1 MFARRI
7 DPVLPSQVGGI
18 LTITGVEWFT
28 QAQLDPSTP
37 LWARAIAI
45 GFWIAMMALW
55 SFQVPFVVRAFRHRR
70 LREADRRLVG
80 VLAFGSFAYVAQVF
94 CLFPWLSSD
103 MRAAVLV
110 FGVGVVG
117 ITAFATIER
126 PPVERPP
133 SWMPLIVPGGLIAW
147 YLMHPS
153 PIHVALALLIAV
165 FTGVILYMRHT
176 LQQQVNRTHRAMLKV
191 EAAHADLSAQREAR
205 ERFVAAA
212 WHDLGQ
218 PIQAARLFAD
228 QSWRASSVEARRL
241 AAANADAAFETI
253 ERQLRLMLKQ
263 FRAETATHQPAV
275 SRQSA
280 GGLIAEAVTLHS
292 GAARRAGV
300 TLISMPSSRQVR
312 ADPDLAGRALG
323 NLIDNALRHAHARRV
338 LVGALRRGRVVQ
350 LWVIDDGDGI
360 DPNDAPRLFEDFAQG
375 RSKDAGQGSGGFG
388 VGLGSA
394 SRIARLLGGD
404 LIHAPRWRMGAAFC
418 LELPLA

>member
-7 DPVLPSQVGGI
+7 DPVLPSQLGGI

-28 QAQLDPSTP
+28 QAQLDSSTP
-37 LWARAIAI
+37 VWARAIAL

-94 CLFPWLSSD
+94 CLFPWLNSD

-126 PPVERPP
+126 PPAERPP

-153 PIHVALALLIAV
+153 PIHIALALLIAV
-165 FTGVILYMRHT
+165 FTGVILYMRQT

-263 FRAETATHQPAV
+263 FRAETAMHQPAV

-280 GGLIAEAVTLHS
+280 GRLIAEAVTLHS

-300 TLISMPSSRQVR
+300 TLISMPSSRHVR

-338 LVGALRRGRVVQ
+338 LVGALRRGKVMQ

-375 RSKDAGQGSGGFG
+375 RSQDAGQGSGGFG

-404 LIHAPRWRMGAAFC
+404 LIHAPGWRMGAAFC